1 MIGVIILNYEITDIN
16 VTAATIRFRNK
27 SNEDGRP
34 KKGPFFNGTQAWSFE
49 KNDIELFKN
58 AVWQGYLDASRTFHG
73 IEGTDKNQGAFLKL
87 AKSIQAYFNDDKPF
101 DHNSWCNSFIADI
114 EKYNHYNA
122 RYGQA
127 QKVVNMAFKYLYCC
141 DNIDEQTR
149 IKFDPCHMPLDQY
162 TLAWYFLQGRNLFLE
177 WSYLNQEQYE
187 TISTDIRTILGND
200 TLRAE
205 LVIWEGM
212 KPKIINLKSKLTV

>member
-1 MIGVIILNYEITDIN
+1 MDFEITDIN

-27 SNEDGRP
+27 SNEDGRL

-73 IEGTDKNQGAFLKL
+73 IEGTDKNTGAFLKL
-87 AKSIQAYFNDDKPF
+87 AKSIQAYFKDDKPF

-114 EKYNHYNA
+114 EKFNHYNA

-127 QKVVNMAFKYLYCC
+127 QKVINMAFKYLFCC
-141 DNIDEQTR
+141 DNFDKQTR

-177 WSYLNQEQYE
+177 WSYLNQKQYE
-187 TISTDIRTILGND
+187 TISIDIRTILGND
-200 TLRAE
+200 VLRAE
-205 LVIWEGM
+205 LVIWEVM
-212 KPKIINLKSKLTV
+212 KPKIVNLKSKLTV